1 MWSATEEFFMN
12 AADDPT
18 TWRRFADM
26 DMEAARLIST
36 VESSEALASVIC
48 FHAQQAA
55 EKYLKGLLV
64 VHDEE
69 PPRIHALPELLR
81 RAILHVSDLDT
92 INLEDAVNGLDQF
105 YIPTRYP
112 VEVSGSTGP
121 ITSEDAAEALA
132 WAEEIAAVVRPRL
145 ES

>member
-1 MWSATEEFFMN
+1 
-12 AADDPT
+12 
-18 TWRRFADM
+18 
-26 DMEAARLIST
+26 MEAARL
-36 VESSEALASVIC
+36 VYAGDSSQALASVVC

-81 RAILHVSDLDT
+81 KAILHVPALNT
-92 INLEDAVNGLDQF
+92 AGLEDATSGLDQF
-105 YIPTRYP
+105 YIPSRYP
-112 VEVSGSTGP
+112 AEVGGPSGP
-121 ITSEDAAEALA
+121 IQAEEAAEALA
-132 WAEEIAAVVRPRL
+132 WAEEIAGVVRPRL